1 MYVLLTLLLLVLA
14 AVTLVALRVSQPS
27 ASYSWLVAA
36 LGVLLAWISIF
47 IWQLDLPQRL
57 YSSQWTV
64 LSVFSASPELMA
76 DQYTWLYALS
86 LAAVAGAIV
95 LTSPARMPTIRPAS
109 WIATLVLAILAL
121 LAILADNSLALVL
134 AWAAIDLAE
143 FFNTLRSSNSASISE
158 RAVISFS
165 IRAAGIG
172 IVLWANVIGAL
183 NGQPYLFENTPP
195 QAAIFLLIAA
205 GLRLGVLPLHLP
217 YRSEPVMRRGF
228 GTNIRLTS
236 AATSLAL
243 LARIPASAID
253 ARYVPFLLGFIAVAA
268 VYGGWKWLF
277 ARDELNG
284 RPYWIIGM
292 GALSIAAVLR
302 GNQMGSVAWGVALVL
317 FGGISFLYSA
327 RQVWFTRALA
337 SLGIFLMALPF
348 TLTASGWLGAFPL
361 PFLFWPV
368 FVAAHIML
376 VAGYIRHLL
385 HAGDAQF
392 SELPRWAQAS
402 YPIGL
407 GLLGVTVLVSG
418 LWGWVGALQLGAW
431 IIAIILAILAALVMF
446 VVFRFR
452 NLLPVQSSSPAEYRA
467 PRFAIVQDA
476 IVAALWLA
484 YRSTGRLFGYV
495 ANLLE
500 GDGGLL
506 WTLLLLV
513 LLVFVMRGR

>member
-1 MYVLLTLLLLVLA
+1 MYVLLTLILLALA
-14 AVTLVALRVSQPS
+14 ALALAALRVSRPT

-36 LGVLLAWISIF
+36 LGALLAWVSIF
-47 IWQLDLPQRL
+47 FWQVELPQHL
-57 YSSQWTV
+57 YSSQWTA
-64 LSVFSASPELMA
+64 LSALSASPELMA
-76 DQYTWLYALS
+76 DQYAWLYALS
-86 LAAVAGAIV
+86 LVAVAGAIV
-95 LTSPARMPTIRPAS
+95 LTSPARMLTIRPAS
-109 WIATLVLAILAL
+109 WIATIVLASLAL
-121 LAILADNSLALVL
+121 LSILADNPLALVL

-158 RAVISFS
+158 RAVVSFS
-165 IRAAGIG
+165 IRVSGIG

-183 NGQPYLFENTPP
+183 SGRPYLFENTPP
-195 QAAIFLLIAA
+195 QAGIFLLIAV

-253 ARYVPFLLGFIAVAA
+253 ARYVPYLLGFVAVAA
-268 VYGGWKWLF
+268 FYGGWKWLF

-284 RPYWIIGM
+284 RPYWMIGM
-292 GALSIAAVLR
+292 SALSIAAALR
-302 GNQMGSVAWGVALVL
+302 GNQAGSAAWGVALVL

-327 RQVWFTRALA
+327 RQIWFTRVLA
-337 SLGIFLMALPF
+337 IFGIFLMALPY
-348 TLTASGWLGAFPL
+348 TLTASGWLGKFPL

-376 VAGYIRHLL
+376 VAGYVRHLF
-385 HAGDAQF
+385 HPGEIQF

-407 GLLGVTVLVSG
+407 GFLGVTVIIPG
-418 LWGWVGALQLGAW
+418 FWGWAGALQPGVW
-431 IIAIILAILAALVMF
+431 VVAIVLAILAALAVF
-446 VVFRFR
+446 AVFRFR
-452 NLLPVQSSSPAEYRA
+452 SLFPAQLPALAEYRT
-467 PRFAIVQDA
+467 PRFTVVQDA
-476 IVAALWLA
+476 IVAVFWFI
-484 YRSTGRLFGYV
+484 YRNTGRLFGYV

-513 LLVFVMRGR
+513 LLIFVMRGR